1 MTIISFYG
9 VVIVSSWNHTSPN
22 WFSSL
27 KAIAISGCCHSWTK
41 KIKAIY
47 LVASIASF
55 ISFHREY
62 DQSEAR
68 NPLHTSAGCNGQYF
82 KKISRRRLRPPH
94 FPLKKEKGGVSVR
107 QNFSFYQNF
116 QMQVCKQYYKNR
128 VNIHSNFLEVSDVKK
143 VIPNEIKQTN

>member
-1 MTIISFYG
+1 MGDYNL
-9 VVIVSSWNHTSPN
+9 VLW
-22 WFSSL
+22 
-27 KAIAISGCCHSWTK
+27 CCHSFILKSYIAKLILQFKGNSYFRLLPLVDQEIT
-41 KIKAIY
+41 AIY
-47 LVASIASF
+47 RVASIASF

-62 DQSEAR
+62 NQSEAR

-94 FPLKKEKGGVSVR
+94 FPLKKEKGGLSAR

-143 VIPNEIKQTN
+143 VIRNEIK

>member
-1 MTIISFYG
+1 M
-9 VVIVSSWNHTSPN
+9 
-22 WFSSL
+22 
-27 KAIAISGCCHSWTK
+27 
-41 KIKAIY
+41 
-47 LVASIASF
+47 ASIASF

-62 DQSEAR
+62 NQSEAR

-94 FPLKKEKGGVSVR
+94 FPLKKEKGGLSAR
-107 QNFSFYQNF
+107 QNFSFFQNF

-143 VIPNEIKQTN
+143 SNTKRNQTDKLIRNFSVETNKTKPVLAGYSCYSCTLKQKA